1 MPANAIVNSQQSQIV
16 AAAEASTGHTVGII
30 GITLLPRLGQSQVIR
45 AALVVDSATTP
56 ITVLVDLTF
65 FDAAF
70 EEFDLFGT
78 PQGKGRQA
86 AAM

>member
-16 AAAEASTGHTVGII
+16 AAAEAETGHTVGIS
-30 GITLLPRLGQSQVIR
+30 GITLLPRLGQSQIIR
-45 AALVVDSATTP
+45 AALLVDGT
-56 ITVLVDLTF
+56 ITVLLDLTF

-78 PQGKGRQA
+78 PQGKGRQTGT
-86 AAM
+86 M

>member
-16 AAAEASTGHTVGII
+16 AAAEASVGHTAGIA
-30 GITLLPRLGQSQVIR
+30 GLSLLPRLGQSQVIR
-45 AALVVDSATTP
+45 LALTVDGTF
-56 ITVLVDLTF
+56 TVLVDMTF

-86 AAM
+86 QAM

>member
-16 AAAEASTGHTVGII
+16 AAAEAETGHSVGIT

-45 AALVVDSATTP
+45 VALVVDST

-78 PQGKGRQA
+78 PQGKGRQTGT
-86 AAM
+86 M